1 MAWLMVVSLVM
12 GRNFLGSKRAMLVWR
27 QMRYANLL
35 SSASL
40 WIIVEALLFGT
51 HGSLHFTARTRSKCD
66 VCHVIR
72 IFSSEAQSPMTGA
85 VHPRPASI
93 ASLRGVL
100 AAVCGMVLVWMVGT
114 ANGAADF
121 DRLLSSLTQ
130 RWGSAPTAKF
140 NAWRAMVQAG
150 TTSSDLDRI
159 KRVNSFFNQQL
170 QFAEDSLV
178 WSRTSP
184 NRLDGRS
191 PIVGLGPHQTVLCK
205 LQLLV
210 KKTVHPLDP
219 IEIRTGRPGLH
230 HGPPGIELCSG
241 CAAPTLSQAG
251 EQAVKVR
258 SAIGGP
264 YHPHQH
270 HAAHSGQHP
279 AQRSDGSSA
288 WVYGS
293 SHGRLCFAGKNPDN
307 VTFIAFRPG
316 SRREMETTMCPKK
329 EGLHDNPEASA

>member
-1 MAWLMVVSLVM
+1 
-12 GRNFLGSKRAMLVWR
+12 
-27 QMRYANLL
+27 MRYANLL

-51 HGSLHFTARTRSKCD
+51 HGSLHFTARTRPKCD
-66 VCHVIR
+66 ECHVIR
-72 IFSSEAQSPMTGA
+72 IFSSEAQSPMTGS
-85 VHPRPASI
+85 VHPRTASI

-178 WSRTSP
+178 WSQPDYWAT
-184 NRLDGRS
+184 
-191 PIVGLGPHQTVLCK
+191 
-205 LQLLV
+205 
-210 KKTVHPLDP
+210 P
-219 IEIRTGRPGLH
+219 IESIGRGAGDCEDFSIAKYFSLLQTGVAPDKLRLIYVRAKTG
-230 HGPPGIELCSG
+230 GAEG
-241 CAAPTLSQAG
+241 APTLAHMVLAYYAQPDAEPLILDNLIPDIRPASRRPDLVPVFSFNSAG
-251 EQAVKVR
+251 VFAGIAGGESAAV
-258 SAIGGP
+258 GGT
-264 YHPHQH
+264 
-270 HAAHSGQHP
+270 
-279 AQRSDGSSA
+279 
-288 WVYGS
+288 
-293 SHGRLCFAGKNPDN
+293 GRL
-307 VTFIAFRPG
+307 
-316 SRREMETTMCPKK
+316 SRWEDLLRRAKA
-329 EGLHDNPEASA
+329 EGFE